1 MLKLTKEDLERL
13 RTALSGRTPAD
24 RRREHREFVAA
35 LEEFVARNREPAGKD
50 GGTRCR

>member
-1 MLKLTKEDLERL
+1 MLTLTKEDLELL

-35 LEEFVARNREPAGKD
+35 LEDFVRREPRPEDEG
-50 GGTRCR
+50 